1 MRRNLVITAVAALA
15 VVGFVAAYLALGT
28 DRPRQEAGVT
38 EQQPSSRTAEASM
51 TTREEQQDEGG
62 GMGGMGGMAAPED
75 VPRLPPVKG
84 YYEGEE
90 VFFAHPEASDRETA
104 DLLTDMMGSPVL
116 VVPGLAEVPEEA
128 LSKVYVFANGVRG
141 DGPLGFQPDVFDSA
155 PGDEGYSP
163 LRRLYTVTWKD
174 EGGARELETLDEVL
188 EAEES
193 GEVAIERQDVVI
205 NEPFLKWPGG
215 QR

>member
-1 MRRNLVITAVAALA
+1 MTRNVVITALVAVLMA
-15 VVGFVAAYLALGT
+15 GFVLAYLAL
-28 DRPRQEAGVT
+28 RPGQSQPAMGNAEPASQQTGGVQE
-38 EQQPSSRTAEASM
+38 
-51 TTREEQQDEGG
+51 TTQGEDMNE
-62 GMGGMGGMAAPED
+62 MGGMAAPED
-75 VPRLPPVKG
+75 VPRLPPVKA

-90 VFFAHPEASDRETA
+90 VFFAHPEVSDQETA

-116 VVPGLAEVPEEA
+116 VVPELADVPEEA
-128 LSKVYVFANGVRG
+128 LADVYVFANGVRG
-141 DGPLGFQPDVFDSA
+141 DGPLGFQADIFDSA

-174 EGGARELETLDEVL
+174 EGQARELRTLGEL
-188 EAEES
+188 EEAERN
-193 GEVAIERQDVVI
+193 GEVTIEKQDVVI